1 MTNITEHGQERL
13 QTRLKTYLEKLGRAE
28 KVVTRIL
35 DKGHDNGLERHVV
48 HRNRLVYIYNVHTRK
63 FITVLYARD
72 GQLRRYGLDPKDFP
86 EFISGLNY
94 I

>member
-1 MTNITEHGQERL
+1 MMNITKHGEEKL
-13 QTRLKTYLEKLGRAE
+13 ETRLKIYLEKLGRAD
-28 KVVTRIL
+28 KVKTLIL
-35 DKGHDNGLERHVV
+35 DKGHRDGPERHVI
-48 HRNRLVYIYNVHTRK
+48 HENRLVYIYNVNSRK

-72 GQLRRYGLDPKDFP
+72 GQLRRYGLNPDDFP